1 MKTPLITTRKKRLRP
16 AFSPFGQAERATDRK
31 GAAAVLL
38 IVFLLAAAAGIM
50 ALKAATDRVVRKE
63 LPGSSIIY
71 IPSGKFL
78 KYAVFG
84 YRALAADA
92 IYLWSIQYYSTPTI
106 DDRFDHLDHV
116 FAIINE
122 LDPRFQDPYE
132 VGAMIAVD
140 GARDVLSSARDISG
154 GRGRQEYARSLIQA
168 AFSILDRGAANN
180 PDQWVYPFN
189 AGHIALMTLKDY
201 PLAEK
206 YFEQCMKIP
215 GAPEFVER
223 LRANAMFK
231 KGDLKTSWE
240 TWLDIHRRAPDERTR
255 RIASNHLY
263 NVKATIDGTALED
276 AAAKYRE
283 RFGRLPAD
291 LGTLVRTGFISEV
304 PRDLDGTDY
313 LYDPATGKVKT
324 AVSPWK
330 R

>member
-1 MKTPLITTRKKRLRP
+1 MAKTSSAKKGTATILLV
-16 AFSPFGQAERATDRK
+16 AF
-31 GAAAVLL
+31 LM
-38 IVFLLAAAAGIM
+38 AAAAAFT
-50 ALKAATDRVVRKE
+50 ALKVRTDKVARE
-63 LPGSSIIY
+63 TLPGSSIIY

-78 KYAVFG
+78 KYATFG
-84 YRALAADA
+84 FRALAADA
-92 IYLWSIQYYSTPTI
+92 IYLWAIQYFSTPTI
-106 DDRFDHLDHV
+106 DDRFDHLDHI

-122 LDPRFQDPYE
+122 LDPRYQDPYE
-132 VGAMIAVD
+132 VGALIAVKE
-140 GARDVLSSARDISG
+140 AQNPA
-154 GRGRQEYARSLIQA
+154 A

-189 AGHIALMTLKDY
+189 AGHLAMMTLKDF

-223 LRANAMFK
+223 LRANAIFK
-231 KGDLKTSWE
+231 KGDLRTSWE
-240 TWLDIHRRAPDERTR
+240 TWLDIYKKAPDERTKK
-255 RIASNHLY
+255 IASNHLF
-263 NVKATIDGTALED
+263 NVKAAIDSAALED

-291 LGTLVRTGFISEV
+291 LETLLRTGFLREV
-304 PRDLDGTDY
+304 PKDMDGEDY

-324 AVSPWK
+324 VTSPWK